1 MQQLILMA
9 LSDHEVV
16 VEQACKTLCE
26 SSVSHVTESAALRLS
41 GMSHCLARLPGRA
54 AMVSYGCS
62 ICQVHLQS
70 MSFAAVI
77 LRIMRASNDIRCIQH
92 LLRSVNQDA

>member
-26 SSVSHVTESAALRLS
+26 YVTSCLYASESAALRLS
-41 GMSHCLARLPGRA
+41 GMSQCLAQLQGHAARL
-54 AMVSYGCS
+54 SNGCL

-70 MSFAAVI
+70 MSLAAVT
-77 LRIMRASNDIRCIQH
+77 A
-92 LLRSVNQDA
+92 